1 MQVESKIQMTIM
13 QIMQFIKYISSIIF
27 DLYDFKTSYLHKI
40 VYL

>member
-13 QIMQFIKYISSIIF
+13 QIIKYISSIIF